1 MADSPALL
9 LSLGVD
15 LLFRELVVLDVIG
28 LALVTSGPKLIS
40 VSGTI
45 RNL

>member
-1 MADSPALL
+1 MADSPTLML
-9 LSLGVD
+9 FLGID
-15 LLFRELVVLDVIG
+15 LLFGKLVMLYVI
-28 LALVTSGPKLIS
+28 VWCIITSRPKLIS